1 MHNRPQTPDFS
12 GYAEQVFN
20 RCDALALHSQSY
32 EGMDR
37 RYLTPEHSMANLQV
51 AQWMTAAGMETWV
64 DQAGNQWGRYK
75 SATPDAK
82 SFVMGSHIDT
92 VPNGGI
98 YDGILG
104 IVLPISLI
112 QYLSDNK
119 VKLPYH
125 LEIVAF
131 GDEEGTRFGTTL
143 LGSRAI
149 TGLWQQQWAGLVDAQ
164 GISIEEA
171 LSNFGC
177 EFSQIQD
184 ASRLKDKLLGFLETH
199 IEQGPVLEAEDLPVG
214 TVSGIAGAKRFKLN
228 IKGHAGHAGTVPMTM
243 RADAL
248 VAAAEMIQ
256 VVEEVATELGV
267 VATVGKIANYP
278 NAVNVIPGDVEFT
291 LDIRS
296 EIDSRRDTVLE
307 ILQQVLGQVAE
318 KRKVTLDWKMT
329 HSANAVACDPKLQH
343 LVSNSISAAG
353 YRQFTLPSGAGH
365 DAMAIADICPVGML
379 FVRCEKGISHH
390 PAESVMVDDIEAAL
404 KVLNNFVRF
413 YQNQYQEEN
422 QVSLSSPDL
431 CA

>member
-1 MHNRPQTPDFS
+1 MTPDLKNLNLS
-12 GYAEQVFN
+12 DYAQQVFS

-51 AQWMTAAGMETWV
+51 AQWMASAGMETWT
-64 DQAGNQWGRYK
+64 DQAGNQWGRY
-75 SATPDAK
+75 AAADPDAK

-104 IVLPISLI
+104 IILPISLV
-112 QYLSDNK
+112 QYLHDHNFR
-119 VKLPYH
+119 LPFN

-149 TGLWQQQWAGLVDAQ
+149 TGLWQQQWSGLIDAQ
-164 GISIEEA
+164 GVTIEDA
-171 LSNFGC
+171 LKNFGC
-177 EFSQIQD
+177 DIERIHE
-184 ASRLKDKLLGFLETH
+184 ASRLNDKILGFLETH
-199 IEQGPVLEAEDLPVG
+199 IEQGPVLEAEHLPVG
-214 TVSGIAGAKRFKLN
+214 IVSAIAGAKRFALK
-228 IKGHAGHAGTVPMTM
+228 IQGDAGHAGTVPMNM
-243 RADAL
+243 RTDAL

-256 VVEEVATELGV
+256 AIEAVASELDV
-267 VATVGKIANYP
+267 VATVGKITNYP
-278 NAVNVIPGDVEFT
+278 NAVNVIPGEVQFT

-296 EIDSRRDTVLE
+296 EIDSRRDTVIE
-307 ILQQVLGQVAE
+307 ILQQVLGQISD

-329 HSANAVACDPKLQH
+329 HSANAVACDAKLQH

-353 YRQFTLPSGAGH
+353 YRQISLPSGAGH
-365 DAMAIADICPVGML
+365 DAMALADICPIAML

-390 PAESVMVDDIEAAL
+390 PAESVLVEDIEAAL
-404 KVLNNFVRF
+404 KVLVNFVVF
-413 YQNQYQEEN
+413 YQQQ
-422 QVSLSSPDL
+422 LD
-431 CA
+431 